1 MGKEME
7 LEKMIRSGVKRKRI
21 AVVHAK
27 QERTGVLFS
36 DARVLQQPEDI
47 LRTFGGLFENAG
59 VEQMLAVSLTQK
71 CEPVAVQII
80 AIGGVSSCH
89 VSVAEILKLAL
100 LSNSPGLLLIHN
112 HPSGNVC
119 PSAEDRNMT
128 ERVKKAGQLL
138 NIELVD
144 HIIVGS
150 KETGY
155 SIGSEREI
163 YLDEVI
169 AQKGA

>member
-1 MGKEME
+1 MGKEIE
-7 LEKMIRSGVKRKRI
+7 LEEMIRSGAYKKRI
-21 AVVHAK
+21 AVVRAK

-36 DARVLQQPEDI
+36 DVMALQQPEDV

-59 VEQMLAVSLTQK
+59 VEQVLAVALTKK

-89 VSVAEILKLAL
+89 VSIAEILKLAL
-100 LSNSPGLLLIHN
+100 LSNSTGILLLHN
-112 HPSGNVC
+112 HPSGSVY
-119 PSAEDRNMT
+119 PSTEDRNMT
-128 ERVKKAGQLL
+128 ERVKKAGQLVD
-138 NIELVD
+138 IELVD

-150 KETGY
+150 RRAGY
-155 SIGSEREI
+155 SIGSEKQI
-163 YLDEVI
+163 YLDETI